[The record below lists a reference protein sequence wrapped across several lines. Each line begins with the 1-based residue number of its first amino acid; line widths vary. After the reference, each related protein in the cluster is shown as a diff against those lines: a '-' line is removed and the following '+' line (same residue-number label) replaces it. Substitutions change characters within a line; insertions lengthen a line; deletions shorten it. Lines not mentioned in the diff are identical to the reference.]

1 MVLATF
7 IIKCLLGIHL
17 NCKQVLPFP
26 SRGRSMG
33 ASTVSGGPTTECL
46 QGAHEALTRADAGV
60 WKMMKQLGMIIWAL
74 FATGRWAENTTL
86 LRSKFRITHTV
97 SAHVHSSSAA
107 WVKAILGA
115 FQGFLEVPRFSQT
128 LHTPVPLEPLPSDQH
143 VFGVFWD
150 IFLCK
155 DSSLPAS
162 YTAFVCNPARS
173 QVIFPT
179 CEDCPAGLP
188 CLAFINLGDS

>member
-1 MVLATF
+1 
-7 IIKCLLGIHL
+7 
-17 NCKQVLPFP
+17 
-26 SRGRSMG
+26 MG

-46 QGAHEALTRADAGV
+46 QGAHEALTRADAGGV
-60 WKMMKQLGMIIWAL
+60 ENDEAVGDDNLGSICYRQVGRKYHPPSQQVQNHTHRLSSRSL
-74 FATGRWAENTTL
+74 FQRCLGETA
-86 LRSKFRITHTV
+86 I
-97 SAHVHSSSAA
+97 
-107 WVKAILGA
+107 KAILGA

-162 YTAFVCNPARS
+162 YTAFVCNPDRS

-179 CEDCPAGLP
+179 CEDCPAGLL